1 MGVKEWLNKAFS
13 EADGL
18 PSSRRILFA
27 LVVVF
32 SLGVVV
38 ASLAIQRELIEQAKS
53 IIETLIWATA
63 ATLGVGKFAEK

>member
-1 MGVKEWLNKAFS
+1 MWEWLNKAFS

-38 ASLAIQRELIEQAKS
+38 ASLVIQKGIQEEAKS

-63 ATLGVGKFAEK
+63 SALGVGKFAEK

>member
-1 MGVKEWLNKAFS
+1 MWEWLNKAFS

-38 ASLAIQRELIEQAKS
+38 ASLVIQKGIQEEAKS

-63 ATLGVGKFAEK
+63 GCLGVGKFAEK

>member
-38 ASLAIQRELIEQAKS
+38 ASLVIQKGIQEEAKS

>member
-1 MGVKEWLNKAFS
+1 MGVKEWLNKAFR

-38 ASLAIQRELIEQAKS
+38 ASLVIQKGIQEEAKS

>member
-1 MGVKEWLNKAFS
+1 MMEWLNKAFS

-38 ASLAIQRELIEQAKS
+38 ASLVIQKGLQKEAEAV
-53 IIETLIWATA
+53 IETLIWATA
-63 ATLGVGKFAEK
+63 AALGVGKFAEK